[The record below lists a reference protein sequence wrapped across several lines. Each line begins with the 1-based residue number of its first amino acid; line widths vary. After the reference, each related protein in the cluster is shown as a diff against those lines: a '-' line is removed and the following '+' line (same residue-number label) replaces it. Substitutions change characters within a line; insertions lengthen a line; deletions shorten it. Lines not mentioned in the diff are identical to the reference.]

1 MVTLT
6 EAPVL
11 ERPSSTCPQSLKA
24 INQFRSCLMANLHP
38 HPVTIIQSL
47 LKLCVQINGIQIGS

>member
-47 LKLCVQINGIQIGS
+47 LKLCVQINGI